1 MKTSRRNFIRN
12 SILTTA
18 GISLA
23 IDSTAAWPEDRVAKN
38 HPIIPAEFMEKEGHK
53 ISIFSKHLHWLDYAE
68 MAKVAAEMGFDGV
81 DLTVRPQGHVLPEKV
96 ELDLPKAVAA
106 VRKEGMDVYM
116 ITTSI
121 TNADDPNTERI
132 LKTASS
138 LGIRHYR
145 TGYYMYDEKSSVDEN
160 LARFKG
166 QLSKLALLNQK
177 YSISGEYQNHS
188 GGQYFGAPVWDLY
201 NVLKQINSPWMG
213 SQYDINHATVEGA
226 NTWPVGLKLLKPYI
240 KSIDIKDFVWTKRD
254 GKWQIDYVP
263 LGEGMVDFG
272 KYVGLLKQ
280 YGINVPVSI
289 HYEYALGGAEHGDR
303 KLTIK
308 REEVIAAMKK
318 DLNTLKA
325 FLK

>member
-1 MKTSRRNFIRN
+1 MKTSRRDFIKN

-23 IDSTAAWPEDRVAKN
+23 VNSPAASPKETIEKS
-38 HPIIPAEFMEKEGHK
+38 HPFFDQYTDKEAFK

-68 MAKVAAEMGFDGV
+68 MAKVAAAMGFDGV

-96 ELDLPKAVAA
+96 EEDLPKAVAA

-121 TNADDPNTERI
+121 NDAADPFTERI
-132 LKTASS
+132 LKTASE

-145 TGYYMYDEKSSVDEN
+145 TGYYMYDDKVSVDDN
-160 LARFKG
+160 LARFKS
-166 QLSKLALLNQK
+166 QLSKLALLNKK

-201 NVLKQINSPWMG
+201 EVLKQINSPWIG

-226 NTWPVGLKLLKPYI
+226 NTWPVGLKLLKSFI
-240 KSIDIKDFVWTKRD
+240 KSIDIKDFLWTNRED
-254 GKWQIDYVP
+254 KWQIDYVP
-263 LGEGMVDFG
+263 LGEGMVDFK
-272 KYVGLLKQ
+272 KYFGLLKQ
-280 YGINVPVSI
+280 YGISVPISV
-289 HYEYALGGAEHGDR
+289 HYEYPLGGAEHGDR
-303 KLTIK
+303 SLKMS
-308 REEVIAAMKK
+308 REEVISAMKK
-318 DLNTLKA
+318 DLTTLKN
-325 FLK
+325 FL

>member
-1 MKTSRRNFIRN
+1 MKISRRDFIRN
-12 SILTTA
+12 SILTTG
-18 GISLA
+18 GISLTV
-23 IDSTAAWPEDRVAKN
+23 DSPAASLKERIGKN
-38 HPIIPAEFMEKEGHK
+38 HPIISDQFSDKGAFK

-68 MAKVAAEMGFDGV
+68 MAKVAAAMGFDGV
-81 DLTVRPQGHVLPEKV
+81 DLTVRPNGHVLPEKV
-96 ELDLPKAVAA
+96 EGDLPKAVTAI
-106 VRKEGMDVYM
+106 RKEGMDVFM

-145 TGYYMYDEKSSVDEN
+145 TGYYMYDDKISMDEN
-160 LARFKG
+160 LTRFKG
-166 QLSKLALLNQK
+166 QLSKLAVLNKK

-201 NVLKQINSPWMG
+201 DVLKQINSPWMG

-226 NTWPVGLKLLKPYI
+226 NTWPIGLKLLKSHI
-240 KSIDIKDFVWTKRD
+240 RSLDIKDFLWTKRD

-263 LGEGMVDFG
+263 LGEGMVDFK
-272 KYVGLLKQ
+272 KYFGLLKQ
-280 YGINVPVSI
+280 YAISVPISI

-303 KLTIK
+303 NLTIS

-318 DLNTLKA
+318 DLTTLKN
-325 FLK
+325 FL

>member
-1 MKTSRRNFIRN
+1 MKTSRRDFIRN

-23 IDSTAAWPEDRVAKN
+23 VDSSGTSPSERIVRN
-38 HPIIPAEFMEKEGHK
+38 QPIIDQPVEKEAFK
-53 ISIFSKHLHWLDYAE
+53 VSIFSKHLHWLDYAE
-68 MAKVAAEMGFDGV
+68 MAKVAAAMGFDGV
-81 DLTVRPQGHVLPEKV
+81 DLTVRPNGHVLPEKV
-96 ELDLPKAVAA
+96 EEDLPKAVTAI
-106 VRKEGMDVYM
+106 RKEGMDVYM

-121 TNADDPNTERI
+121 TNAADPNTERI

-145 TGYYMYDEKSSVDEN
+145 TGYYMYDEKISIDEN
-160 LARFKG
+160 LSGFKE
-166 QLSKLALLNQK
+166 QLLKLASLNKK

-201 NVLKQINSPWMG
+201 GVLKQVNSPWIG

-226 NTWPVGLKLLKPYI
+226 HTWPIGLKLLKPHI
-240 KSIDIKDFVWTKRD
+240 KSIDIKDFLWTKSE
-254 GKWQIDYVP
+254 GKWQVDYVP
-263 LGEGMVDFG
+263 LGEGMVDFK
-272 KYVGLLKQ
+272 KYFGLLKQ
-280 YGINVPVSI
+280 YGISVPISV

-303 KLTIK
+303 SLTMS

-318 DLNTLKA
+318 DLATLKNY
-325 FLK
+325 L